1 MRFLL
6 LALLFTGLS
15 TIAFARDNEPTLH
28 VIDNNGRLRPAPDGS
43 HRAPGGIVVETKD
56 GRIQR

>member
-1 MRFLL
+1 MRFFF

-15 TIAFARDNEPTLH
+15 GAAFALDDNPTLH
-28 VIDNNGRLRPAPDGS
+28 VIDGDGRLRPAPDGS
-43 HRAPGGIVVETKD
+43 HRAPGGIVVETRD